1 MPVEPTSGEGTGIA
15 DINTRIYENVKN
27 TWSKRGIWNKRWD
40 VLPGM
45 SWKYE
50 EPLEEETA
58 NDPAP
63 RANPVENG
71 SHEAGDA
78 PASPESNHR

>member
-1 MPVEPTSGEGTGIA
+1 
-15 DINTRIYENVKN
+15 
-27 TWSKRGIWNKRWD
+27 
-40 VLPGM
+40 M

-58 NDPAP
+58 DDPAP

-78 PASPESNHR
+78 PASPSPIESNHRQAFRDRIHLNRDRL